1 MTQTTASPQTTT
13 VPVAPGLAPAAIR
26 AVLNPA
32 ARVSPRLT
40 GRMAL
45 EIWRRPGRPIPVHR
59 TERAVHDAARTEPV
73 EHDGTRVATYAWG
86 DGRRP
91 VLLVHGWGGRASRFA
106 PVVAALLGAG
116 FSPVAYDAWG
126 HGATPGPVRTI
137 LDHRQVIGA
146 LEQRHGGF
154 EAVVAHS
161 FGVPVA
167 WHAVADGLAADRVV
181 AISGMGD
188 FGDLVGSFCAQ
199 LGLDRPVDR
208 ALRAAIERRW
218 FDGDAGIWERFSPHR
233 LPGREVLVVHD
244 TSDRVVLRGQADLL
258 LAAQGERARLLET
271 TGLGHYRILRDP
283 AVVGAAVAFVTG
295 EPT

>member
-13 VPVAPGLAPAAIR
+13 VPVAPGLAPTAIR

-32 ARVSPRLT
+32 ARVSPRLA
-40 GRMAL
+40 GRLAL
-45 EIWRRPGRPIPVHR
+45 EIWRRPGRPIPVHP
-59 TERAVHDAARTEPV
+59 TERAVRAARFATVV
-73 EHDGTRVATYAWG
+73 E
-86 DGRRP
+86 
-91 VLLVHGWGGRASRFA
+91 
-106 PVVAALLGAG
+106 ALLGAG